1 MRIVQKPTIF
11 VLTVGAAAL
20 VLCQPQEARA
30 DKFQACVQGLWPSAK
45 AAGVTRAT
53 FDRATK
59 GITHNAKVIEQATYQ
74 PEYKRPVG
82 EYIDRAVS
90 DKRLATGTQMLADN
104 KALLDQIE
112 PKYGVDRHVLVA
124 IWGMESNYGTQPGD
138 LNVIESLA
146 TLICAGNRTK
156 FARPQFVSALKI
168 LQRGD
173 ISHEGMNG
181 SWAGAM
187 GHTQFI
193 PTTYTAYAVDYD
205 GDGKR
210 DIWGN
215 IPDALASTA
224 SYLKVSNWQTGA
236 SWGYEVRPPKGFNA
250 KGVSEKKL
258 RSLAEWQKAGFTR
271 VDGKGFPRP
280 ADKAGLFAPEG
291 NAGPMFLVL
300 NNFRSLL
307 RYNNATSYALAVG
320 HLSDRLRGGGP
331 FVHPWPSDENRL
343 SLDQRKELQ
352 QLLVVRGLLEG
363 EPDGVIGP
371 MTLEAV
377 KTYQR
382 SKNMPVD
389 GFPTL
394 TVLKALRAEG

>member
-1 MRIVQKPTIF
+1 MRIVRKSTLS
-11 VLTVGAAAL
+11 VLTASAAAL
-20 VLCQPQEARA
+20 VFCQPQEAHA
-30 DKFQACVQGLWPSAK
+30 SKFQACVQGLWPSAK

-59 GITHNAKVIEQATYQ
+59 SITHNAKVIEQATYQ

-90 DKRLATGTQMLADN
+90 DKRLATGTLMLAEN
-104 KALLDQIE
+104 KALLDAIE
-112 PKYGVDRHVLVA
+112 KKYGVDRHVLVA

-138 LNVIESLA
+138 MNVIESLA
-146 TLICAGNRTK
+146 TLICSGTKSK

-173 ISHEGMNG
+173 ISFEAMNG

-193 PTTYTAYAVDYD
+193 PTTYSAYAVDYD

-224 SYLKVSNWQTGA
+224 SYLKVSKWQPGA
-236 SWGYEVRPPKGFNA
+236 TWGYEVRTPKGFNA

-258 RSLAEWQKAGFTR
+258 RSLDAWQKAGFTR
-271 VDGKGFPRP
+271 VDGKPFPRP
-280 ADKAGLFAPEG
+280 ADQAGLFAPEG
-291 NAGPMFLVL
+291 NGGPKFLVT

-320 HLSDRLRGGGP
+320 HLSDRLRGGAP

-377 KTYQR
+377 KTFQR